1 MTKKTI
7 LSVETGQAVKNVGDL
22 RNNIKQYK
30 KELEGLNIGS
40 DEYRRTLT
48 KLEENQAALR
58 NAMHATAAGFTEV
71 VNAATAANVKFDE
84 NNKLVREDTL
94 SYNELVRGLAVL
106 KEQWRATTNAAERQR
121 VGEQI
126 DQINNKLKTL
136 DASVGVFGRN
146 VGNYIGAVDH
156 LTDGLSKMGGGASRV
171 VQPIKN
177 VNGALKLL
185 STNPVIAILGVLVT
199 VIMKVVD
206 ALKSSEAGLEST
218 TKAAGALAGVGEAL
232 TKILQVMG
240 GAVAGLINGLVSLA
254 DKLGLVND
262 RMREKQALM
271 GREIAL
277 SRRQRE
283 LIVETAETER
293 DIADWRAKAADKE
306 NVAAWE
312 RLAYL
317 DKAIKREQAL
327 AKERVAAAKEAL
339 SIYEAQNKATENAAE
354 VEKRI
359 AELRAAVF
367 NEEKAEAETTR
378 RLLKERNAM
387 IKENQS
393 ALENEQKAAA
403 ATAKAVREAAQ
414 KEAEAFA
421 SFMDSMDGEIQAAI
435 EANGAELLEGMEKDE
450 KAAADKTKRMLDAV
464 AAGVENR
471 QAWNEV
477 LTEDEQEQAENRYQ
491 IQMEGLTRQLEILEE
506 ARAEALDE
514 GYLESVLA
522 YEQQIADIK
531 EEVALE
537 SAKREKE
544 INKESEKDAENSAKQ
559 KKKIMQIWAGNISG
573 LLGGIADAWEAM
585 SDDEEKAAE
594 QTKAIRIVTSIIDT
608 ISGAIGAYMSA
619 VSPTSGIPA
628 PYNMILGAIQAAT
641 VTATG
646 MANIAKLRSTN
657 VKGGGSGNASVSM
670 PAAVSAPSVQP
681 EVTTTRAIT
690 TDAEEERLNQMASP
704 QRVYI
709 LDSDLQAN
717 EQARRVQ
724 VAETTF

>member
-30 KELEGLNIGS
+30 KELESLNIGS

-156 LTDGLSKMGGGASRV
+156 LTDGLSKMGGGATRV

-232 TKILQVMG
+232 TKILQTLG

-254 DKLGLVND
+254 DKLGLVSD

-271 GREIAL
+271 EREIAL

-306 NVAAWE
+306 NFAAWE

-327 AKERVAAAKEAL
+327 ARERVAAAKEAL

-421 SFMDSMDGEIQAAI
+421 SFMDSMDGEIQSAI

-506 ARAEALDE
+506 ARAAALDE
-514 GYLESVLA
+514 GYLESVFE

-657 VKGGGSGNASVSM
+657 VKGGGSGNASVSL

-717 EQARRVQ
+717 ERARRVQ